1 MAGYVTSDYSE
12 FVPIVSEMKS
22 FQIYLVFSVSEMKVF
37 KIFLVF
43 SVSDYRGVMLFI
55 RASKHRQR
63 NIPTFRE
70 LNTAFIL
77 NDDNHGSDK

>member
-1 MAGYVTSDYSE
+1 MAGYVTGDYSE
-12 FVPIVSEMKS
+12 FIPVVSEMKS
-22 FQIYLVFSVSEMKVF
+22 I

-63 NIPTFRE
+63 NIPTCRE
-70 LNTAFIL
+70 LNTVLIL